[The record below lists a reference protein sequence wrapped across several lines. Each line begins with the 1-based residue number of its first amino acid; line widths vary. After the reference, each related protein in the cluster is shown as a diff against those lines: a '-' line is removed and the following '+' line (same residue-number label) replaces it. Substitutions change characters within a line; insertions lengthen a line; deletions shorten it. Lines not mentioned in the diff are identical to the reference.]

1 VRRAEDHVNKVL
13 YFDMRK
19 HGEGLAPV
27 AVDRHNAL
35 YDLLMFPL
43 VHEKGVGGYFYDRD
57 GSSVQSSTGV
67 KLSLQMYARA
77 MLFQNPRLHYL
88 GRLAQEI
95 ALVQHR
101 DSRHVE
107 DTLNFQRF
115 GKVQAKLK
123 CCRDVK
129 PGMLSVCSFRSCPY
143 SSQAGKR
150 RGEKQITL
158 LSTTLCLS
166 QGPFGHQAHHWQRG
180 LGHKKNIGVYICSA

>member
-1 VRRAEDHVNKVL
+1 MASSLYAIADVPGERVDLTPFMRIEAKSLRSSAMELAFVSSGVRRAEDHVNKVL

-27 AVDRHNAL
+27 AVDRQNAL

-43 VHEKGVGGYFYDRD
+43 VHEKGVGGYFYARD

-88 GRLAQEI
+88 GRLAQDY
-95 ALVQHR
+95 ALVQH
-101 DSRHVE
+101 SRQVE

-115 GKVQAKLK
+115 GGLQAKLK
-123 CCRDVK
+123 RRRDVN
-129 PGMLSVCSFRSCPY
+129 PREGQQGAGSRVALTASVVGSF
-143 SSQAGKR
+143 K
-150 RGEKQITL
+150 
-158 LSTTLCLS
+158 
-166 QGPFGHQAHHWQRG
+166 
-180 LGHKKNIGVYICSA
+180 